1 MLDGARHLLACL
13 IRLSDTPAYADV
25 GRLLPACQSVIDD
38 MSDLDPASPSAMRKL
53 VRIGSIL
60 EDISRR
66 VAACT
71 ARQAEKRAPRGPRRH
86 RIVSPS

>member
-25 GRLLPACQSVIDD
+25 RPLLPACLSVIDD

-53 VRIGSIL
+53 VRIGSVL

-66 VAACT
+66 VDACT
-71 ARQAEKRAPRGPRRH
+71 ARQTQKRGQRGHGRH
-86 RIVSPS
+86 RIVSRS